1 MWAKDNVDLTVMLP
15 ILSKYV
21 GHTGVAST
29 QYYLKLTAEAF
40 PDVLDKMNELTGL
53 VFPAVGGELYEEE

>member
-1 MWAKDNVDLTVMLP
+1 MLP

-53 VFPAVGGELYEEE
+53 VFPEVGGELYEEE